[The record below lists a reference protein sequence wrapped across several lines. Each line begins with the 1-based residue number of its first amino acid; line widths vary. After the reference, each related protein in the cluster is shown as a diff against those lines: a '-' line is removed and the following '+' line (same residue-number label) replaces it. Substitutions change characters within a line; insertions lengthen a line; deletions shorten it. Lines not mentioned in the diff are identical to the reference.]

1 MSEVPLQSTQ
11 YSVIKE
17 SSQPSEIPYIL
28 HDKGREQNYFL
39 GLHNQT
45 NC

>member
-1 MSEVPLQSTQ
+1 MSEVPLQSTR
-11 YSVIKE
+11 YSVIME
-17 SSQPSEIPYIL
+17 SSQPRKIPYIL
-28 HDKGREQNYFL
+28 HDKGREQKFFL